1 MRSMELNHKKILVT
15 FLMHLGDL
23 TLTTP
28 FIRALREAAPDSHI
42 TMLVD
47 EKLKDVVLH
56 NPCLDEVI
64 TIDKKGR
71 DNSILALLSCAH
83 NLGRMNFDLLINLH
97 PNERC
102 SFICA
107 MTRAG
112 VRAGC
117 TNWLFKPWFSV
128 LTPLDRKKHA
138 ADMYLDVLTQLGVK
152 KLSHHGLEIFPGPED
167 VKFTEMF
174 WQEQSVLPAD
184 KLIGFNIGSAV
195 ETKRWAP
202 ERFAEVADT
211 LASRGYRSVFFG
223 GTMDE
228 AMVQEAVAQMH
239 SEPIIATGQFTIGQ
253 LAAAMRRCTLIVT
266 NDSGPMHVAISQR
279 VPIVAMYGPSH
290 PDLYGPYTE
299 RATIV
304 TAQPPCPGCA
314 AGMKHHCDDP
324 RYNMRCMKELT
335 VEQVLAACE
344 QWLVKEGGI

>member
-1 MRSMELNHKKILVT
+1 MELNHKKILVT

-83 NLGRMNFDLLINLH
+83 NLGRMHFDLLINLH

-107 MTRAG
+107 MTRVG
-112 VRAGC
+112 TRAGC

-138 ADMYLDVLTQLGVK
+138 ADMYLDVLTRLGVN
-152 KLSHHGLEIFPGPED
+152 KLSHHGLEIFPGLDD
-167 VKFTEMF
+167 VQFSETF
-174 WQEQSVLPAD
+174 WQEQGVLHTD

-228 AMVQEAVAQMH
+228 AMVQEAVTHMD
-239 SEPIIATGQFTIGQ
+239 SKPIIATGQFTIGQ
-253 LAAAMRRCTLIVT
+253 LAAAMRRCSLIVT

-279 VPIVAMYGPSH
+279 VPIIAMYGPSH
-290 PDLYGPYTE
+290 PELYGPYTE

-335 VEQVLAACE
+335 VEQVLTACE
-344 QWLVKEGGI
+344 QWLTKEEET

>member
-1 MRSMELNHKKILVT
+1 M
-15 FLMHLGDL
+15 
-23 TLTTP
+23 
-28 FIRALREAAPDSHI
+28 
-42 TMLVD
+42 
-47 EKLKDVVLH
+47 
-56 NPCLDEVI
+56 
-64 TIDKKGR
+64 
-71 DNSILALLSCAH
+71 
-83 NLGRMNFDLLINLH
+83 
-97 PNERC
+97 
-102 SFICA
+102 
-107 MTRAG
+107 
-112 VRAGC
+112 
-117 TNWLFKPWFSV
+117 
-128 LTPLDRKKHA
+128 
-138 ADMYLDVLTQLGVK
+138 
-152 KLSHHGLEIFPGPED
+152 
-167 VKFTEMF
+167 
-174 WQEQSVLPAD
+174 LPAD

-253 LAAAMRRCTLIVT
+253 LAAAMRRCSLIVT

-344 QWLVKEGGI
+344 QWLAQEEGI

>member
-1 MRSMELNHKKILVT
+1 MSGMELNHKKILVT

-56 NPCLDEVI
+56 NPCLDEVM
-64 TIDKKGR
+64 TIDKHGR
-71 DNSILALLSCAH
+71 DNSILALMSCAH
-83 NLGRMNFDLLINLH
+83 NLGKMQFDILINLH
-97 PNERC
+97 PTIRC
-102 SFICA
+102 SFICV
-107 MTRAG
+107 MTKVGTRT
-112 VRAGC
+112 GC
-117 TNWLFKPWFSV
+117 THCLLKPWFDV

-152 KLSHHGLEIFPGPED
+152 ELSHRGLEIFPGNENR
-167 VKFTEMF
+167 VFAETF
-174 WQEQSVLPAD
+174 WMEKSVTPSD
-184 KLIGFNIGSAV
+184 KLVGFNIGSAV

-211 LASRGYRSVFFG
+211 LADKGYKVVFFG

-228 AMVQEAVAQMH
+228 DMVQDAVKHMKTK
-239 SEPIIATGQFTIGQ
+239 PVIATGQLTIGQ
-253 LAAAMRRCTLIVT
+253 LAAAMRRCALIVT

-290 PDLYGPYTE
+290 PDLYGPYT
-299 RATIV
+299 RLATVV

-314 AGMKHHCDDP
+314 SGMKHHCRDS

-335 VEQVLAACE
+335 VKQVLDACYK
-344 QWLVKEGGI
+344 WLE